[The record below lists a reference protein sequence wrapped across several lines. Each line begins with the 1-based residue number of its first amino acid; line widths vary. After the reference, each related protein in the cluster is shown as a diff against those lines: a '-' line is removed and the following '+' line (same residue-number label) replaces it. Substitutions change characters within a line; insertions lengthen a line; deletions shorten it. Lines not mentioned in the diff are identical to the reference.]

1 MYYVRRLLHRR
12 IYVFTWQHQFWYKT
26 FLTLQIDVTIN
37 YNRKTLITL
46 NYDISRKYYSFGFV
60 AKTNK
65 IEVENVRDIPH
76 LMRPHKRYC
85 YIDIN

>member
-1 MYYVRRLLHRR
+1 MLFLLLCLCRIAAVRDSIVASSFKPAFL
-12 IYVFTWQHQFWYKT
+12 IQEFFTRASKKEP
-26 FLTLQIDVTIN
+26 N
-37 YNRKTLITL
+37 
-46 NYDISRKYYSFGFV
+46 
-60 AKTNK
+60 